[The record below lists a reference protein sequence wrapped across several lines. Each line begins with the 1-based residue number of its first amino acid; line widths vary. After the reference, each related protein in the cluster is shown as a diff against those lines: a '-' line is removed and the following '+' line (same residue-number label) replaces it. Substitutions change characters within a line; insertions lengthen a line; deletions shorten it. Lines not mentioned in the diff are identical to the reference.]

1 MDLKKIKI
9 SELNDK
15 ELTELADYLKTVPND
30 KTDFIY
36 QVIDNE
42 MSLGCVN
49 NNKIHGFLNTQ
60 ITSSEEFSMM
70 DKRISKI
77 FKQNRVDN
85 VKRFNELFEKFD
97 TSKNAKKEIQKIILE
112 TKPEIIKVTSEMT
125 KEKKTELFWYILDSL
140 VDLSKD
146 QDNLKSELKSIVG
159 DKIVDKVLKKHT
171 KYTKKLF
178 SKNENLNIIF
188 LYILK
193 I

>member
-146 QDNLKSELKSIVG
+146 QDNLKSELKSIVDDG
-159 DKIVDKVLKKHT
+159 LWLLVFGNSVFDGW
-171 KYTKKLF
+171 
-178 SKNENLNIIF
+178 
-188 LYILK
+188 
-193 I
+193 